1 MKRTSAAVISLLLS
15 TSCAVKISKAPG
27 YDSVSDE
34 AEKVHVLDIGQ
45 QPLSNDQTWAFPG
58 VRTAF
63 YAQKEGPRF
72 YDQQNGLW
80 RSLSQ
85 GEYDV

>member
-1 MKRTSAAVISLLLS
+1 MGNYRHFLLRIY
-15 TSCAVKISKAPG
+15 KP
-27 YDSVSDE
+27 
-34 AEKVHVLDIGQ
+34 
-45 QPLSNDQTWAFPG
+45 NDQTWAFPG

-85 GEYDV
+85 GDTVHDIAMQGGDPIPNARAVQVNKQRLA